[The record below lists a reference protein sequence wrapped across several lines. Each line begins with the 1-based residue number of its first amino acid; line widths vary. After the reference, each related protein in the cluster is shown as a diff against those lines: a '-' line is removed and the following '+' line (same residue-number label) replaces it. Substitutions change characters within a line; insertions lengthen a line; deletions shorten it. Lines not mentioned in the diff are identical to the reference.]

1 MVRLIADLLTAHGA
15 VRHGDFLLASGRRSS
30 VYVDIKASLTNPGVL
45 SALAL
50 EISARGGF
58 ETVAGVAV
66 GGVPIAVAVSLASGK
81 PYAIVRREEKGHG
94 TGGRIIGEVEGRP
107 TLLVED
113 VTTSG
118 GSVIS
123 AVRIL
128 REAGAKVERVIT
140 VVDREEGAAAALAAE
155 GVELVPLATM
165 TELLAEDEAY
175 KRPG

>member
-1 MVRLIADLLTAHGA
+1 MVNLLASLLAVHGA
-15 VRHGDFLLASGRRSS
+15 VRRGDFLLASGVRSG
-30 VYVDIKASLTNPGVL
+30 VYVDIKSALTDPGVL
-45 SALAL
+45 SAVAL
-50 EISARGGF
+50 EIAVRSSF

-66 GGVPIAVAVSLASGK
+66 GGIPIAVAVSLAAGK

-94 TGGRIIGEVEGRP
+94 KGGRIIGEVAGLS

-128 REAGAKVERVIT
+128 REAGAKVDTVIT
-140 VVDREEGAAAALAAE
+140 IVDREEGASGSLAAE
-155 GVELVPLATM
+155 GVNLIALVTLK
-165 TELLAEDEAY
+165 ELLGED
-175 KRPG
+175 